1 MTKKNNEENL
11 NQEPLHS
18 DLSDS
23 LDEMDKLV
31 DDLTHEADDIE
42 ELVGAADEIAHNE
55 HSLSQTPLEI
65 AELKV
70 EEHHNNLLRL
80 AAEMDNLRKRT
91 AREVEQARKFAVER
105 FAKEVLMVKDSLEMG
120 MQEST
125 KENTSIVAL
134 REGMEITMKQVDS
147 VFEKF
152 AIKQIDAAG
161 QPFNPELHE
170 AMAMQP
176 SAEMEPNTVIFVMQQ
191 GYTINERVLR
201 PARVMVSKEL
211 DPEDG

>member
-1 MTKKNNEENL
+1 MT
-11 NQEPLHS
+11 NQNRDNDTRTS
-18 DLSDS
+18 DLEAS

-31 DDLTHEADDIE
+31 DELQSEADDIE
-42 ELVGAADEIAHNE
+42 VLVGAADEIAHDE
-55 HSLSQTPLEI
+55 RSLTQTPLEI
-65 AELKV
+65 AELKA

-91 AREVEQARKFAVER
+91 IREVEQARKFAVER

-120 MQEST
+120 QQAA
-125 KENTSIVAL
+125 VAEGATIDAI
-134 REGMEITMKQVDS
+134 REGLEITMKQVSSMFD
-147 VFEKF
+147 KF
-152 AIKQIDAAG
+152 SIKQIEAEG

-176 SAEMEPNTVIFVMQQ
+176 SPELEPNTVMFVMQQ
-191 GYTINERVLR
+191 GYTINDRVLR
-201 PARVMVSKEL
+201 PARVMVSKEM